1 MQYTDSELNFYLT
14 IPKKYQL
21 YYINIGT
28 RKMIQRKIKRKPKP
42 FIFRVKELRKILGL
56 SEDTVRRYLRE
67 GVIIGRKI
75 GQRWYIV
82 EDNIIDFLEKDD
94 NFEKYVD
101 EDNIKIFLK
110 ENELY
115 KGFFKKYEEKFKK
128 ILDSIEL

>member
-1 MQYTDSELNFYLT
+1 
-14 IPKKYQL
+14 
-21 YYINIGT
+21 
-28 RKMIQRKIKRKPKP
+28 MIM
-42 FIFRVKELRKILGL
+42 E
-56 SEDTVRRYLRE
+56 E

-75 GQRWYIV
+75 GGKRWYII
-82 EDNIIDFLEKDD
+82 EDNLIDFLEKDD